1 MANQKLQASQKQLD
15 QQSSQLKLA
24 KMAGQDVTAAEAKLQ
39 AAQKELNGQKEEITS
54 LPQGT
59 YSLYTRSTWPGGDG
73 YSSYKNEV
81 NAVKAVAN
89 VFPIIFYL
97 VAALVVFTTMTRFV
111 DEERQNSGLLRA
123 LGYSK
128 KTVMGKFV
136 IYGLVTSILGS
147 AIGVILGNYL
157 IAPVVNKICVRG
169 MIIQKVV
176 LGVYPGYLVL
186 ILLAALLAAVWPS
199 FWVAR
204 RNLKDVPA
212 RLLLPKP
219 PAAGSKILLEKITF
233 VWNHLSFQGK
243 VTARN
248 IFRYKQRMLMTIF
261 GVAGSVALLF
271 TGLGIRSAISGIVNR
286 QYQEIFSYDLLAVG
300 KTGSSSKAKKK
311 LEQKVNQLGQSEW
324 IYYGTSDNF
333 VKGSSES
340 QTISV
345 IVPQKALKLINLDNR
360 KSGKKI
366 ALPKTGAVISE
377 KLAKLAGVKVGDK
390 LSVNLAGQKRQVK
403 VRAICEMYAG
413 HYLFM
418 SKTAFE
424 KATGKKYETNS
435 VLVKLKGAKIA
446 ASSKALLK
454 LSAAQAVIQNQAMI
468 TNLKQTVNSLQTVMI
483 ILLIL
488 SIQLAVVILYNLTN
502 INVSERVREL
512 STIKVLGLHNHEV
525 TNYIYR
531 ETAVLSIIGIFAGLL
546 LGRIMDLKILEMVA
560 ADAVMFDPAAPWFVY
575 LAPFAEIIIILGILW
590 MVVDK
595 KLSKIDMLGALKAV
609 D

>member
-1 MANQKLQASQKQLD
+1 M
-15 QQSSQLKLA
+15 
-24 KMAGQDVTAAEAKLQ
+24 
-39 AAQKELNGQKEEITS
+39 
-54 LPQGT
+54 
-59 YSLYTRSTWPGGDG
+59 
-73 YSSYKNEV
+73 
-81 NAVKAVAN
+81 AN

-186 ILLAALLAAVWPS
+186 ILL
-199 FWVAR
+199 
-204 RNLKDVPA
+204 
-212 RLLLPKP
+212 
-219 PAAGSKILLEKITF
+219 EKITF

-286 QYQEIFSYDLLAVG
+286 QYQEIFSYDLLAVE

-366 ALPKTGAVISE
+366 ALPKTGAVI
-377 KLAKLAGVKVGDK
+377 
-390 LSVNLAGQKRQVK
+390 
-403 VRAICEMYAG
+403 
-413 HYLFM
+413 
-418 SKTAFE
+418 
-424 KATGKKYETNS
+424 
-435 VLVKLKGAKIA
+435 
-446 ASSKALLK
+446 
-454 LSAAQAVIQNQAMI
+454 
-468 TNLKQTVNSLQTVMI
+468 
-483 ILLIL
+483 
-488 SIQLAVVILYNLTN
+488 
-502 INVSERVREL
+502 
-512 STIKVLGLHNHEV
+512 
-525 TNYIYR
+525 
-531 ETAVLSIIGIFAGLL
+531 
-546 LGRIMDLKILEMVA
+546 
-560 ADAVMFDPAAPWFVY
+560 
-575 LAPFAEIIIILGILW
+575 
-590 MVVDK
+590 
-595 KLSKIDMLGALKAV
+595 
-609 D
+609 